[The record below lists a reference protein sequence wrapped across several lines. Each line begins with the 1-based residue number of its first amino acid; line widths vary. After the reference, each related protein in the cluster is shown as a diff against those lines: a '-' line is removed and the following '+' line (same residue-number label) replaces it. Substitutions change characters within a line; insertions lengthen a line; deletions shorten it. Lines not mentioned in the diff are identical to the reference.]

1 MGGRWG
7 ATIRY
12 DFNQD
17 IGQVVT
23 MCRFDPT
30 CSKIF
35 VARGEIVAGAG
46 YETENC
52 TEGLFFKVSDGRKFF
67 EGSLLVGNH
76 IPLVY
81 GDVYDEVV
89 GFAKLKGLEV
99 IGCA

>member
-1 MGGRWG
+1 
-7 ATIRY
+7 
-12 DFNQD
+12 
-17 IGQVVT
+17 

-52 TEGLFFKVSDGRKFF
+52 TEGLFFKVSDGEKFF
-67 EGSLLVGNH
+67 EGSLQVGNH

-89 GFAKLKGLEV
+89 GFAHLVGLEV
-99 IGCA
+99 IECA

>member
-12 DFNQD
+12 DFEKD
-17 IGQVVT
+17 KGKTIT

-30 CSKIF
+30 CTKLF

-46 YETENC
+46 YNTENC
-52 TEGLFFKVSDGRKFF
+52 TEGVFFKVSDGRKFF
-67 EGSLLVGNH
+67 DGALAVGNH

-81 GDVYDEVV
+81 GDVYDMVV
-89 GFAKLKGLEV
+89 DFAKLMGLEV
-99 IGCA
+99 LECA